1 MSADFDFSL
10 VLCTLNRRDEV
21 AQFLASLK
29 KQDAQYRIQLIVVD
43 QNTDDRIPEVLKP
56 YQNDFEICLVKT
68 QPGLSRAR
76 NLGLQYALG
85 NIIGFPDDDCTYPET
100 LLTFLYRAFAEDPQR
115 GGISTLVTDEAGNFS
130 AGGRMYRTPCTIT
143 KKNVWW
149 CGVSPSIF
157 VRRSALGGICF
168 DEELGVG
175 SGTVFGSGEE
185 TDFLLMLLEA
195 GVRLDYMP
203 QAVVYHPRFTGPWK
217 RERGWLYGCGMGR
230 VLRKHGASF
239 FTVFYYALLQQV
251 RAAQSFCTLKFR
263 KMLFHLAMSYGR
275 LYGYLAK
282 RQREKT

>member
-1 MSADFDFSL
+1 MSVDYDFSF

-29 KQDAQYRIQLIVVD
+29 KQTEQYRIQLIVVD
-43 QNTDDRIPEVLKP
+43 QNTDDRLTEVLSP
-56 YQNDFEICLVKT
+56 YRNTFEICHVKT

-76 NLGLQYALG
+76 NLGLQYAVG
-85 NIIGFPDDDCTYPET
+85 DIIGFPDDDCTYPET
-100 LLTFLYRAFAEDPQR
+100 LLEFLFQAFSEEPAR

-130 AGGRMYRTPCTIT
+130 AGGRMYLEPCAIT
-143 KKNVWW
+143 TKNVWW

-157 VRRSALGGICF
+157 VRRNALGTVTF

-175 SGTVFGSGEE
+175 SGTIFGSGEE

-217 RERGWLYGCGMGR
+217 KERGWLYGCGMGR
-230 VLRKHGASF
+230 VLRKHDESVL
-239 FTVFYYALLQQV
+239 TVFYYAALQQI
-251 RAAQSFCTLKFR
+251 RALQSFFTFKFG

-275 LYGYLAK
+275 LRGYFAK
-282 RQREKT
+282 RH